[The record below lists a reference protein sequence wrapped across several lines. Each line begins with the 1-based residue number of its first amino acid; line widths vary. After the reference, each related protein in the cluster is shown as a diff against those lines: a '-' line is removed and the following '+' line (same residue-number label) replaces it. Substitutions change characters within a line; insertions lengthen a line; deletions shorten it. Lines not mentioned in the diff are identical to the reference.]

1 MGFDPVTMAVVSATA
16 NLAGKAVEATQQH
29 EQSKAYRRAAAATE
43 QEANRR
49 AAAITDT
56 AMENQR
62 RSQRNAQMQ
71 LAAARADAGASNLL
85 REGTA
90 LLRERDL
97 ATRLEDEINN
107 RTDAALQEA
116 DTTRRQGALDAWN
129 LRVQAR
135 NAHNSMLG
143 TALSAAGGLT
153 NDLFGK
159 QGAWPGGKM

>member
-1 MGFDPVTMAVVSATA
+1 MGVIAATA

-49 AAAITDT
+49 AAAMTET

-62 RSQRNAQMQ
+62 RAQRNARMQ
-71 LAAARADAGASNLL
+71 LASARADAGASNLL
-85 REGTA
+85 NDGSVA
-90 LLRERDL
+90 VRERDL

-129 LRVQAR
+129 LRVQSR

-143 TALSAAGGLT
+143 TALGAAGGLT
-153 NDLFGK
+153 KDLFGN
-159 QGAWPGGKM
+159 QGVWPGGKA

>member
-1 MGFDPVTMAVVSATA
+1 MGVIAATA

-49 AAAITDT
+49 AAAMTET

-62 RSQRNAQMQ
+62 RAQRNARMQ
-71 LAAARADAGASNLL
+71 LASARADAGASNLL
-85 REGTA
+85 NDGSVA
-90 LLRERDL
+90 VRERDL

-129 LRVQAR
+129 LRVQSR

-143 TALSAAGGLT
+143 TALGAAGGLT